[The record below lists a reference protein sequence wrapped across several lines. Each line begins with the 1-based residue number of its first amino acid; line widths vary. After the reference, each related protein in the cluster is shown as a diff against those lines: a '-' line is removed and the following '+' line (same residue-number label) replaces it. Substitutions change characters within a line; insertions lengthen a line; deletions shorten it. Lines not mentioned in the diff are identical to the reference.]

1 MREREGTP
9 AAFDLFVIGGG
20 VNGCGIARD
29 AAGRGLSVA
38 LAEKGDLAS
47 ATSSASTKL
56 FHGGLRYLEYFEFS
70 LVRKALAERDVL
82 LAAMPHIA
90 RARRFVFPL
99 DPDMRFE
106 AGTPTSRLLGLFMP
120 WLRGRRP
127 AWLIRLGLFL
137 YDHLAHSSLP
147 GTRALDLACD
157 PAGAVLKPHYRCAYE
172 YSDATVDDS
181 RLVVLNAVDAAR
193 LGARILTRSEVV
205 AVRPVGGLWEVET
218 LDASGVR
225 QTYRARRLV
234 NAAGPWVEKVLEGV
248 IGGQSPAHIRLVQ
261 GSHIIVPRLY
271 AHERAYYLQGP
282 DGRLV
287 FVIPYQRD
295 FTLIGTTETA
305 KQSPDEP
312 ARITEG
318 EIDYLLAFTARYLR
332 KPLSRAQIVASFS
345 GVRPLFSTG
354 EGSATAETRDYHLE
368 MDESAGAPVLHVF
381 GGKIT
386 TYRVL
391 AEKALEKLA
400 PGTAPWTAD
409 APLPGGDFPVGEAE
423 RLERELRAAHPFLGE
438 SDAARLIAAY
448 GTDAARMLA
457 GAKSREDLG
466 RDFGA
471 GLSAREVR
479 WMVEREFARSAE
491 DVLWRRSRLG
501 LRLSESQAAV
511 LEAWL
516 RGSEEGL

>member
-1 MREREGTP
+1 MRERDRET
-9 AAFDLFVIGGG
+9 AVYDLFVIGGG

-29 AAGRGLSVA
+29 GAGRGLSVA

-56 FHGGLRYLEYFEFS
+56 FHGGLRYLEYFELS
-70 LVRKALAERDVL
+70 LVRKALRERDIL

-90 RARRFVFPL
+90 RAQRFVFPL
-99 DPDMRFE
+99 DADMRFE

-137 YDHLAHSSLP
+137 YDHLARSSLP
-147 GTRALDLACD
+147 GTRALDLSRD
-157 PAGAVLKPHYRCAYE
+157 PAGAVLKPRYRRAYE

-193 LGARILTRSEVV
+193 RGARILTRCEVV
-205 AVRPVGGLWEVET
+205 AARPVGGLWEIECV
-218 LDASGVR
+218 DASGAR
-225 QTYRARRLV
+225 QRYRARKLV
-234 NAAGPWVEKVLEGV
+234 NAAGPWVEKVLTGV
-248 IGGQSPAHIRLVQ
+248 IGGRSPAHIRLVQ

-287 FVIPYQRD
+287 FVIPHHRD

-305 KQSPDEP
+305 KASPDEP
-312 ARITEG
+312 ARITED

-332 KPLSRAQIVASFS
+332 KPLGRGEIVASFS

-354 EGSATAETRDYHLE
+354 EGSATAETRDYRLVL
-368 MDESAGAPVLHVF
+368 DESAGAPVLHVF

-400 PGTAPWTAD
+400 PETAPWTAG

-423 RLERELRAAHPFLGE
+423 RLERELRAAHPFLSEGE
-438 SDAARLIAAY
+438 AARLIAAY
-448 GTDAARMLA
+448 GTDAAEMLK
-457 GAKSREDLG
+457 GARSREDLG

-471 GLSAREVR
+471 GLSEREVR

-491 DVLWRRSRLG
+491 DVLWRRSKLG
-501 LRLSESQAAV
+501 LRLSESQVGA

-516 RGSEEGL
+516 RGSEKGL